1 MISEE
6 HVDHVLGRSDK
17 LLLLL
22 ICARVS
28 YISTRGRSHML
39 TAAYLVIDQPS
50 WLSAAFGVNAADHNL
65 TTQPPDRKAKQWT
78 AARRARRLQ
87 PENSRRCIS
96 ITMHGGD
103 WSLHEDID
111 LHRIYSHLSNARPI

>member
-39 TAAYLVIDQPS
+39 TPAYLVIDQPS

-87 PENSRRCIS
+87 PEN
-96 ITMHGGD
+96 
-103 WSLHEDID
+103 EDID
-111 LHRIYSHLSNARPI
+111 LHQIYSHLSNARPI